1 MSEKVTPFPLPP
13 GQLCSFRM
21 GGRDHILVIAPI
33 MPGLKRK
40 RAEVI
45 NIATKT
51 PLRVEQQKQMR
62 D

>member
-13 GQLCSFRM
+13 GQLFSFRM

-33 MPGLKRK
+33 KRGLKRK

-45 NIATKT
+45 NISTKT
-51 PLRVEQQKQMR
+51 PRSVEQQKQMR